1 MRQFALALLL
11 VGFAACSPTTDISS
25 TSTEG
30 VALRTHYDVV
40 TEQVQNGV
48 LTAKIRTAHWGRGMQ
63 NAEDFVR
70 QRYREGDSAI
80 HVDVS
85 GPQDDVHGRPR
96 GKVDWSPATGV
107 RRS

>member
-1 MRQFALALLL
+1 MRELALALLL

-70 QRYREGDSAI
+70 QRYREGYSAI
-80 HVDVS
+80 HVDVY